1 MNLTK
6 SYDIACIGNYTK
18 DTIVTPNG
26 TTYVDGGAMN
36 YAAHAAK
43 RLGLN
48 VLVVTRH
55 AREDQRVSD
64 KFLESGIDVQTT
76 ITPKSTCIKLEY
88 PTLNPDIRNLYV
100 TSTAGSISV
109 AEVQDIQTRA
119 AVIGTTLRGE
129 IELDAIQILR
139 GKNLLLSLDV
149 QGFVRVLRG
158 QDLVY
163 EPWEQMSTI
172 LPLVD
177 ILKSDQ
183 VEAQFLTSE
192 SDIQKAARFF
202 ANHGAKEIVLTH
214 KDGLLVYAG
223 DEYHDAGFFPKRLDG
238 RSGRGDTCLG
248 SYTAMRLSKPPA
260 EACIWAAALTS
271 LKMEKL
277 GPYDRDFS
285 ELEAFIHTR
294 YS

>member
-1 MNLTK
+1 MNSTK

-43 RLGLN
+43 RLGLK
-48 VLVVTRH
+48 VLVITRH

-64 KFLESGIDVQTT
+64 KFIESGIDVKTT

-100 TSTAGSISV
+100 TSTAGTISV
-109 AEVQDIQTRA
+109 DEVQDIQTRA

-129 IELDAIQILR
+129 IELDAIQVLC

-183 VEAQFLTSE
+183 VEAQFLTGE

-202 ANHGAKEIVLTH
+202 ANLGAKEIVLTH

-223 DEYHDAGFFPKRLDG
+223 GKYHEAGFFPKRLDG

-248 SYTAMRLSKPPA
+248 SYTAMRLSKPPE